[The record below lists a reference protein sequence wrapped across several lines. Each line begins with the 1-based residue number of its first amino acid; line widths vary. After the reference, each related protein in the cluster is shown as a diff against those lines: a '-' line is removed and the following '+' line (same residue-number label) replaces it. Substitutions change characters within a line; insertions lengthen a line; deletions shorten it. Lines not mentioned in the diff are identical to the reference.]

1 MLRLRASGDMRYERK
16 YRIPG
21 DDFAAVRAV
30 VDTHPLSFRKQ
41 YADRQVNNIYL
52 DSPDLSCYRD
62 NLIGAMNREKFR
74 IRWYGNLLNK
84 TESPV
89 LELKRKDGEL
99 GDKFSLKMDGFEL
112 GSLHG
117 VEAEIKRQFLELGR
131 NTEDASLDNSLSLP
145 AHHQP
150 FTSKDLLPEINSLKG
165 QLEQAKLPA
174 PSVITPAMLNSK
186 VRMPM
191 LRPVLLNSYLRSYY
205 ISGDHRFRLTID
217 REMKF
222 GGMDLR
228 MPIAS
233 SMRYD
238 RAVVIEVKYDFQ
250 HDDDYDRVGQFLPFR
265 AGKNSKY
272 VTGMLLVGRV

>member
-1 MLRLRASGDMRYERK
+1 MRYERK

-30 VDTHPLSFRKQ
+30 IETHPLSFRKQ

-74 IRWYGNLLNK
+74 IRWYGVLSNK

-99 GDKFSLKMDGFEL
+99 GDKFSLKMEDFDL
-112 GSLHG
+112 GSLRD
-117 VEAEIKRQFLELGR
+117 VEAEIKSQFLELGR
-131 NTEDASLDNSLSLP
+131 SSENENLKGNLNLP
-145 AHHQP
+145 ERHQP
-150 FTSKDLLPEINSLKG
+150 FGAKDLLPEINPLKG
-165 QLEQAKLPA
+165 RIEQVGLPA
-174 PSVITPAMLNSK
+174 QSIITPAMLNSK
-186 VRMPM
+186 VRLPM
-191 LRPVLLNSYLRSYY
+191 LRPVLVNSYLRSYY
-205 ISGDHRFRLTID
+205 ISRDHRFRLTID

-222 GGMDLR
+222 GGMDRR
-228 MPIAS
+228 MPFTG
-233 SMRYD
+233 SMGID

-250 HDDDYDRVGQFLPFR
+250 HDEDYDRVGQFLPFR